1 MKQKV
6 KNITYLYITS
16 QINLDSKK
24 NRDLRKQ
31 NTYLDRQQIQHKFK
45 LEGSRERK
53 WKVLEEEEEEEAFKD
68 GS

>member
-6 KNITYLYITS
+6 KNITYMYITS

-31 NTYLDRQQIQHKFK
+31 NTYLDRQWIQHKFK
-45 LEGSRERK
+45 LEGPRER
-53 WKVLEEEEEEEAFKD
+53 E
-68 GS
+68 

>member
-24 NRDLRKQ
+24 NRDLGKQ
-31 NTYLDRQQIQHKFK
+31 NTYLDRQWIQHKFK
-45 LEGSRERK
+45 LEGPREMAGVRGRERGRS
-53 WKVLEEEEEEEAFKD
+53 V
-68 GS
+68 